1 VLFVAGLMTYAVFKI
16 NAINEIKATATA
28 FISHIATGD
37 LEKPKSMAAGQV
49 LWNLAQSDDLPKA
62 RVERIKT
69 QVVGY
74 SSEWAIVNCLAEL
87 TLENNQSDVDW
98 YEIEMYRPEN
108 TWKVIRINNITPQPM
123 DKGRANSST
132 DEAQNVMIQYLDAC
146 AKGEYQQASGYLA
159 GQARRLQ
166 EQSFQT
172 LKGAVSTSG
181 YTGFSFEPIY
191 SSPELIKAFVSYELD
206 GRQVRLVATFYKT
219 IRGWKIVAITS
230 A

>member
-1 VLFVAGLMTYAVFKI
+1 
-16 NAINEIKATATA
+16 
-28 FISHIATGD
+28 
-37 LEKPKSMAAGQV
+37 
-49 LWNLAQSDDLPKA
+49 
-62 RVERIKT
+62 
-69 QVVGY
+69 
-74 SSEWAIVNCLAEL
+74 
-87 TLENNQSDVDW
+87 
-98 YEIEMYRPEN
+98 MYRPKD
-108 TWKVIRINNITPQPM
+108 TWKVIRINNIAPQPM

-181 YTGFSFEPIY
+181 YTGLSFEPIY

-206 GRQVRLVATFYKT
+206 SRQVRLVATFYKT
-219 IRGWKIVAITS
+219 IREWKIVAITS